1 MSEDA
6 RREHP
11 EVEARVQSGGG
22 PARMARQARLGRL
35 SARERIARLLDADS
49 FQELG
54 RYVRHDQRQSKRLAA
69 NRHLGD
75 GVVCGWGRV
84 AGRRVAVYAH
94 DVTILRGSL
103 GAAGAR
109 KLCKL
114 LEAALAQRVPVV
126 ALMDSDGARILE
138 AMDAVESNGSYLA
151 CVARLRRQ
159 VPQLTVA
166 FGLCV
171 GSAAYAAALTDVV
184 AMVEA
189 RSFMFVTGPKITE
202 VATREKVEIEDLGGD
217 AFHARLTGQCHARV
231 ADDAAALAWAGLLLG
246 YLQPELSSDDERD
259 PAQRPTPELAEL
271 IPTDPRRAYDA
282 RGVVEAVFDQ
292 GSVSELAPEFAPNLL
307 CGLARLDGRAVAYLA
322 SQPLKTSGVLDVDAS
337 LKGSRHLRLARTWG
351 LPVVTLVDVPG
362 YLPGRKQ
369 EAAGLLPHGA
379 ELIAAYA
386 ELETP
391 SVCLVLRKS
400 YGGASVMSFQADV
413 RLALPDAVV
422 APTGVD
428 AVLEMELGPEPEG
441 ASEEVLA
448 ARAELR
454 AAWLERNGK
463 VWAAAE
469 AGFIDQVVSCEDAR
483 GALARALRSLL

>member
-1 MSEDA
+1 MSEEA
-6 RREHP
+6 REGHA
-11 EVEARVQSGGG
+11 EVEARVESGGG

-35 SARERIARLLDADS
+35 SARERIAQLLDEDS

-103 GAAGAR
+103 GAAGAK
-109 KLCKL
+109 KLCRL
-114 LEAALAQRVPVV
+114 LAEALAQRVPVV

-138 AMDAVESNGSYLA
+138 AMDAVQSNGSYLER
-151 CVARLRRQ
+151 VARLRRQ
-159 VPQLTVA
+159 VPQITVA

-184 AMVEA
+184 AMIRD

-231 ADDAAALAWAGLLLG
+231 DDDAAALAWTQRALG
-246 YLQPELSSDDERD
+246 YLEPEVSSADDPR
-259 PAQRPTPELAEL
+259 RSTPELAEL
-271 IPTDPRRAYDA
+271 IPTDARRAYDA
-282 RGVVEAVFDQ
+282 RGVVAALFDQ
-292 GSVSELAPEFAPNLL
+292 GSVEELAPEFAPNLL

-337 LKGSRHLRLARTWG
+337 LKGSRHIRLARCWG

-379 ELIAAYA
+379 EMIAAYA

-428 AVLEMELGPEPEG
+428 AVVEMELGPEPEG
-441 ASEEVLA
+441 ASPEVLA

-454 AAWLERNGK
+454 AAWLERNGN
-463 VWAAAE
+463 VWGAAE
-469 AGFIDQVVSCEDAR
+469 AGFLDQVVSPADAR
-483 GALARALRSLL
+483 SALTRALRSLL